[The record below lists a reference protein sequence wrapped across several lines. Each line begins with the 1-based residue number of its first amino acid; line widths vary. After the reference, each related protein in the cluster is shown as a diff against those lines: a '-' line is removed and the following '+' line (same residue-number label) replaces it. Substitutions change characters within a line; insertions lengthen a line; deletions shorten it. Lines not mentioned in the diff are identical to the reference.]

1 MCFKTKENLVRHVT
15 IHHED
20 KSEKKLLKFCK
31 STQMVDQNYGEE
43 LDHSLFPESIDE
55 REKKKGNTY
64 NRKSRAKKKESTKN
78 ANEIHESMKKMPSC
92 VRCGNRFSDFE
103 QLSSHMKISLNCRL
117 KENDYFL
124 SELGISSPT
133 GDFFWERKKFHN
145 LYFEPLNFY
154 SDVDFS

>member
-20 KSEKKLLKFCK
+20 KSEKKLLKTVK
-31 STQMVDQNYGEE
+31 STQIIDQNDGED

-55 REKKKGNTY
+55 IKKKKGKIY
-64 NRKSRAKKKESTKN
+64 NKKLSARKKEKTKN
-78 ANEIHESMKKMPSC
+78 ANEVHQNMKKLPSC

-103 QLSSHMKISLNCRL
+103 QLSSHMKISLNCRS

-133 GDFFWERKKFHN
+133 GDFFWERKKN
-145 LYFEPLNFY
+145 PIISNP
-154 SDVDFS
+154 